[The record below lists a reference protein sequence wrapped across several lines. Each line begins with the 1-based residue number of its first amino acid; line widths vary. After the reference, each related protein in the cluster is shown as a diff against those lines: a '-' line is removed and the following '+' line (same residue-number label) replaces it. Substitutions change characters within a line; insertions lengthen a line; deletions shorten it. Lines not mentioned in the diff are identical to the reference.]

1 MICSVTCGG
10 WPDSWYRVRARTVAL
25 PAGLPTAAVAV
36 TVTLVACAATRADD
50 GRMRRAEELR
60 SKTTAPFGAGA
71 ARSSFTVTLTVF
83 PAFTEAA
90 AVVTAVTAVTDG
102 RRLAFGLPGAVLP
115 GS

>member
-1 MICSVTCGG
+1 MICGVPGGG
-10 WPDSWYRVRARTVAL
+10 WRDSWYGGGGRTVAL

-36 TVTLVACAATRADD
+36 TVTLVEGAASRADD

-71 ARSSFTVTLTVF
+71 ARSSSTVTLTVF

-90 AVVTAVTAVTDG
+90 AAVTAVTDG
-102 RRLAFGLPGAVLP
+102 RRLAFGLPGAVLRCR
-115 GS
+115 